1 MKSVTVEDLY
11 ERFYDESFDKHGVL
25 KTFRPIYEEN
35 FNFAYDV
42 VDEIAR
48 LEPNRRAM
56 IWCNDQERK
65 KFLLLMICAGIPIR
79 LPTCSSSMAF
89 KKAIWSC
96 WCSPSLPVLVF
107 HPGAA

>member
-1 MKSVTVEDLY
+1 MKPVAVEDFY
-11 ERFYDESFDKHGVL
+11 ERFCDESFDKHGVL

-56 IWCNDQERK
+56 VWCNDQGEEKIFTFDDMRRYSNKAANLFVKYGIKKDRK
-65 KFLLLMICAGIPIR
+65 
-79 LPTCSSSMAF
+79 S
-89 KKAIWSC
+89 
-96 WCSPSLPVLVF
+96 VV
-107 HPGAA
+107 